1 MKPRDR
7 QTIVETDPLRKRAK
21 KPRVTQEERE
31 RMSELGQS
39 ILAGLEE
46 AIAYMKGEP
55 TNVRVTHY
63 VSADAKTIREQLNLS
78 QRDFAETYGIPLATL
93 QNWEQGRN
101 RPDKTAS
108 AYLWSIAKLPDQIKN
123 AQKSIREESQMV
135 EAG

>member
-1 MKPRDR
+1 
-7 QTIVETDPLRKRAK
+7 
-21 KPRVTQEERE
+21 
-31 RMSELGQS
+31 MSELGQS
-39 ILAGLEE
+39 ILAGLEQ

-78 QRDFAETYGIPLATL
+78 QRNFAETYGIPLATL

-108 AYLWSIAKLPDQIKN
+108 AYLWSIAKLPDEIKN
-123 AQKSIREESQMV
+123 PQKSIREDVRWWGWVDIPKSFV
-135 EAG
+135 EICLDDKRGHGNRALIFC